1 MHIIGLDVS
10 STMIGIA
17 VLGSNNELVES
28 KSVKLK
34 SSMTLEQRAA
44 IFESEIRKLDKKYV
58 PMCVYVEAPALIFRG
73 GSSAHVMSKLQ
84 RFNGMC
90 SYVCYK
96 VFKEE
101 VILVTANKARKV
113 LGIKIPRQKGAAKK
127 VVVEWVKNKY
137 EDDFQYSLTYRG
149 NPVPGTDDRADAVIV
164 ALAGE
169 ALLTEQEN
177 NS

>member
-1 MHIIGLDVS
+1 MHIIGLDIS

-17 VLGSNNELVES
+17 VLGSDDELVES
-28 KSVKLK
+28 KSIKLK
-34 SSMTLEQRAA
+34 SSMTLEERASV
-44 IFESEIRKLDKKYV
+44 FESEIRKLEKKYV
-58 PMCVYVEAPALIFRG
+58 PMCVYMEAPAMVFRG

-96 VFKEE
+96 AFKEE
-101 VILVTANKARKV
+101 VVLVTANKVRKA

-137 EDDFQYSLTYRG
+137 GDDFEYSLTYRG
-149 NPVPGTDDRADAVIV
+149 NPVPGTDDRADAIIV
-164 ALAGE
+164 ALGGE
-169 ALLTEQEN
+169 ALLTEQDDV
-177 NS
+177 S